1 MPRKRPVEE
10 RDDKFD
16 ATETIADL
24 LSVQDDIE
32 ATAFIVMM
40 EAAKSA
46 REDLKAIM
54 AGVAAVN
61 AAKRHQRELLAKI
74 NRDVIAAVVAD
85 AEGREMEFS
94 PLGLGEQCAYERV
107 HLAIPDPEAPGRVRF
122 AMVSLVD
129 GAVTSLDQLEAA
141 KEVVQGKLDSMS
153 ELGEMESL
161 RLQMAMDR
169 LSKLMSTL
177 SNLLK
182 RASETS
188 QSITENIK

>member
-1 MPRKRPVEE
+1 MPRKKRVDD
-10 RDDKFD
+10 RDEKFD
-16 ATETIADL
+16 ATAPLAEL
-24 LSVQDDIE
+24 FSVQDDIE
-32 ATAFIVMM
+32 ATVVVAMM

-74 NRDVIAAVVAD
+74 NRDVVAAVVAD
-85 AEGREMEFS
+85 AEGREMEFP
-94 PLGLGEQCAYERV
+94 PLGLGDKHAYERV
-107 HLAIPDPEAPGRVRF
+107 QIAFPDPEAPGQVRF
-122 AMVSLVD
+122 ALVCLVD
-129 GAVTSLDQLEAA
+129 GAVTSAAQMEAA

-177 SNLLK
+177 SNVLK
-182 RASETS
+182 RSSETS
-188 QSITENIK
+188 QSITQNIK

>member
-1 MPRKRPVEE
+1 MPVKKQGDEP
-10 RDDKFD
+10 DDTID
-16 ATETIADL
+16 ATESLAHL

-32 ATAFIVMM
+32 TMAVVVMM

-74 NRDVIAAVVAD
+74 HRDVVAAVVAD
-85 AEGREMEFS
+85 AEGRDMEFS
-94 PLGLGEQCAYERV
+94 PLGLGEKSAYERV
-107 HLAIPDPEAPGRVRF
+107 QLAVADPEAPGRVRF
-122 AMVSLVD
+122 ANVCLVD
-129 GAVTSLDQLEAA
+129 GEVTSLAQLEAA
-141 KEVVQGKLDSMS
+141 KETIQGKLDSMS

-169 LSKLMSTL
+169 VSKLMSTL

-188 QSITENIK
+188 QSITQNIK